1 MAIEIRNDISSR
13 ETRAPML
20 GDPIIT
26 SETVERLKIPDEVA
40 LQPQN
45 VLAFIA
51 SQWGR
56 YNDIVSRPEIKAQP
70 ADIPPCEGSMAL
82 RIESAMTS
90 DEQAALDSWNQE
102 RFGQTGAGATLSI
115 QTEGSAPLD
124 INRLDAEVQGHIDEM
139 RRLHPDWWQQQTN
152 SRSTGTPDIM
162 SAMFSD
168 QLTGEL
174 NQESAEERKK
184 WDELLIAAKGSPD
197 MINSIMGMRHA
208 QKVSQQM
215 GKLVEMYRNHVDGMD
230 KLAASFDLSNSGG
243 HLTQADLAKFNADFA
258 RAQSDTS
265 SLFQAI
271 TRIQTEYDRTIQ
283 FVHTTNTEITQ
294 PLKTMIQNMRT

>member
-1 MAIEIRNDISSR
+1 MAIEIRNDINSR

-40 LQPQN
+40 LRPQN

-56 YNDIVSRPEIKAQP
+56 YNDIVSRPEIKAQS
-70 ADIPPCEGSMAL
+70 ADIPPYEGGMAL
-82 RIESAMTS
+82 RIESAMTPE
-90 DEQAALDSWNQE
+90 EQAALDSWNQE
-102 RFGQTGAGATLSI
+102 RFGQAGEGATLSI
-115 QTEGSAPLD
+115 QTEGSVD

-152 SRSTGTPDIM
+152 ARNAPDII

-174 NQESAEERKK
+174 NRESAEERKK
-184 WDELLIAAKGSPD
+184 WDELLMAAKGSPD

-215 GKLVEMYRNHVDGMD
+215 GKLVAMYKNHVDGMD
-230 KLAASFDLSNSGG
+230 KLAASFDLSNSRGN
-243 HLTQADLAKFNADFA
+243 LTQADLAKFNADFA